1 LPCAGF
7 YGVGSV
13 FIQPAHGSATVAPL
27 PGIAVHANLAPHSA
41 GGRRQPPS
49 SRKNTMERFPEFI
62 SNHSSLALAFVV
74 ILGSL
79 LWTLWQSFG
88 RGMKKLSPM
97 DATHL
102 INREDA
108 VVLDV
113 RSDGEFNQGHIV
125 NAVNIP
131 QKSVQEQLSKLEK
144 YRNRPIITAC
154 RTGQIALGVSS
165 TLRKNGFEQVYN
177 LAGGLIAWEGANLP
191 LVKK

>member
-1 LPCAGF
+1 
-7 YGVGSV
+7 
-13 FIQPAHGSATVAPL
+13 
-27 PGIAVHANLAPHSA
+27 
-41 GGRRQPPS
+41 
-49 SRKNTMERFPEFI
+49 MERLPEFI

-74 ILGSL
+74 ILCAL
-79 LWTLWQSFG
+79 LWTLWQTLGGSS
-88 RGMKKLSPM
+88 KKLSPM
-97 DATHL
+97 DATQL

-144 YRNRPIITAC
+144 YRGRPIITAC
-154 RTGQIALGVSS
+154 RTGQVAVNVGS
-165 TLRKNGFEQVYN
+165 TLKKNGFEQVYN

>member
-1 LPCAGF
+1 
-7 YGVGSV
+7 
-13 FIQPAHGSATVAPL
+13 
-27 PGIAVHANLAPHSA
+27 
-41 GGRRQPPS
+41 
-49 SRKNTMERFPEFI
+49 MERFPEFI

>member
-1 LPCAGF
+1 
-7 YGVGSV
+7 
-13 FIQPAHGSATVAPL
+13 
-27 PGIAVHANLAPHSA
+27 
-41 GGRRQPPS
+41 
-49 SRKNTMERFPEFI
+49 MERLLEFI
-62 SNHSSLALAFVV
+62 SNHSSLAMAFVV
-74 ILGSL
+74 ILGL
-79 LWTLWQSFG
+79 LIWTLWQGAG
-88 RGMKKLSPM
+88 RGLKKLSPA
-97 DATHL
+97 DATLL

-108 VVLDV
+108 VILDV

-131 QKSVQEQLSKLEK
+131 QKSVQEQLSKLNK

-154 RTGQIALGVSS
+154 RNGQAASGVGN